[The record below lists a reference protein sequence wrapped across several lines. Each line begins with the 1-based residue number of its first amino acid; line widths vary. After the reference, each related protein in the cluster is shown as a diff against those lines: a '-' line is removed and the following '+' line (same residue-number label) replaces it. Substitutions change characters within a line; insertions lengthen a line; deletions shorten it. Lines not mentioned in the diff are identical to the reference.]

1 MITTEYKLSTINQL
15 RSNILK
21 NQRELKRFED
31 KQLFSD
37 QIVHDWNNN
46 RFAQLKPLEEH
57 YEYWLNWRDEYLE
70 CLRGNIVADQA
81 ILEGMLK

>member
-1 MITTEYKLSTINQL
+1 MTTEYKLSQINQL

-21 NQRELKRFED
+21 IQRELNKLED

-37 QIVHDWNNN
+37 QIVYDWHNN
-46 RFAQLKPLEEH
+46 RFAQIKSLDEH
-57 YEYWLNWRDEYLE
+57 YEFWMNWRTEYME
-70 CLRGNIVADQA
+70 CLNDNIVADQA

>member
-46 RFAQLKPLEEH
+46 QFSQLKPLEEH
-57 YEYWLNWRDEYLE
+57 YEYWMNWRTEYLE
-70 CLRGNIVADQA
+70 VLNDNIVADQA